1 MTRHD
6 KLTKLIELLLIA
18 LGVAIYTFGFVNFN
32 MANAL
37 AEGGVAGITLIL
49 HAHFGINP
57 AYSSLL
63 FNLPLFILGAKIFG
77 KRSLALT
84 IYGTVLMSVFIWMWQ
99 KVPMELGLENDMM
112 LVAVVAGLFSG
123 IGSGL
128 VFRYGATTGG
138 TDIIGRI
145 AEEKFGAKLGQ
156 TLLLVDAL
164 VLTASLTYVDLKHML
179 YTLVASFVFSQMI
192 SVVQNGGYTIRGM
205 VIITKH
211 SEAAAQAI
219 LNEINRGVT
228 YLKGQGAYSGN
239 DYNIMYVTL
248 NPTEVRE
255 VKRILAELDP
265 DAFISILDVDEVI
278 SSDFKIRR
286 KNFDKPIEKAL
297 QKKPKLLK

>member
-1 MTRHD
+1 M
-6 KLTKLIELLLIA
+6 
-18 LGVAIYTFGFVNFN
+18 
-32 MANAL
+32 
-37 AEGGVAGITLIL
+37 
-49 HAHFGINP
+49 
-57 AYSSLL
+57 
-63 FNLPLFILGAKIFG
+63 
-77 KRSLALT
+77 
-84 IYGTVLMSVFIWMWQ
+84 
-99 KVPMELGLENDMM
+99 
-112 LVAVVAGLFSG
+112 AGLFSG
-123 IGSGL
+123 IGSGI

-205 VIITKH
+205 IIITKH

-219 LNEINRGVT
+219 LTEINRGVT

-255 VKRILAELDP
+255 VKRILAGLDP
-265 DAFISILDVDEVI
+265 DAFISIIDVDEVI

-286 KNFDKPIEKAL
+286 RNYDK
-297 QKKPKLLK
+297 